1 MSPPIEHGDPEDGD
15 LVEPDLLGQIPQ
27 DVSDAVRTLIRWAG
41 DDPDREGL
49 LDTPRRVAKAW
60 REYAKGYAEDPASH
74 LSRTFEEV
82 GGYDEIV
89 LLRDIPFQS
98 HCEHH
103 LAPIIGKAAIAY
115 LPHNKVVGISKLARV
130 LHGFARRLQVQE
142 RLTAQVADA
151 IWEHLQPKGVAVVIE
166 ATHACMTARGVRTPG
181 VMMTTSRMMGTF
193 REDERSR
200 REVLALMGF

>member
-1 MSPPIEHGDPEDGD
+1 MSAFDQGEPEDGD
-15 LVEPDLLGQIPQ
+15 LVENGPAGRVPK
-27 DVSDAVRTLIRWAG
+27 DVSEAIRTLIRWAG

-60 REYAKGYAEDPASH
+60 QEYARGYAEDPAVH

-89 LLRDIPFQS
+89 LLKDIPFQS

-103 LAPIIGKAAIAY
+103 LAPIMGKAAIAY
-115 LPHNKVVGISKLARV
+115 LPRDKVVGISKLARV

-142 RLTAQVADA
+142 RLTAQVADT
-151 IWEHLQPKGVAVVIE
+151 IWEHLQPKAVAVVIE
-166 ATHACMTARGVRTPG
+166 ATHACMTARGVSTPG

-200 REVLALMGF
+200 REVLALMGY